1 MATRASFWKKTIS
14 NKIKDFAKNPNFGP
28 EKMAVYLKLPY
39 IGKIF
44 QKYKTQISSTL
55 TNCFGH
61 SILPRIIFYTKSL
74 MPSINK
80 DPLPTVR
87 KNMVIYKFHG
97 CCDAVYVGR
106 TSLTLEDRI
115 TQHISATNQKS
126 ITKKPT
132 RTQPHRPCKQKY
144 QKEPKSENTQIT
156 PTAPTTAIAKHL
168 LNNPE
173 CLTKFNKNLFSILA
187 QARSKYHLSI
197 LESIFINSMKPSLCV
212 QKTTSVSW
220 DYSLRDFLVTV
231 MVRRWRM
238 WWHPLPGVG
247 GLCKKV
253 LTSKPGTHQVSWGPC
268 HKPLFLPIYQ
278 L

>member
-1 MATRASFWKKTIS
+1 
-14 NKIKDFAKNPNFGP
+14 
-28 EKMAVYLKLPY
+28 
-39 IGKIF
+39 
-44 QKYKTQISSTL
+44 
-55 TNCFGH
+55 
-61 SILPRIIFYTKSL
+61 

-106 TSLTLEDRI
+106 TSLRLEDRI

-156 PTAPTTAIAKHL
+156 PTAPTTAIGKHL

-173 CLTKFNKNLFSILA
+173 CLTKFNKNFFSILA

-212 QKTTSVSW
+212 QKNYVSELGLFPSGFFGNC
-220 DYSLRDFLVTV
+220 DGEKVEDVVASPPGGGGSLQKGPNQQTRDPSGLLVPAIRPYSSLSTNCDPAGGDSQDAGASLFSEMPCVTLAV
-231 MVRRWRM
+231 DPSGETLNRGHNFW
-238 WWHPLPGVG
+238 
-247 GLCKKV
+247 
-253 LTSKPGTHQVSWGPC
+253 
-268 HKPLFLPIYQ
+268 
-278 L
+278 